1 MGTLS
6 TLLLPPLLVSPTPPT
21 QASAQTTLVPLSPV
35 EGRRGRPRLSLKL
48 MLTMLPMVLTPMLL
62 VLAML
67 PMVHTP
73 MPELLPLVLAMLP
86 MVPTPML
93 ELLPPMLLLVM
104 LLPILL
110 LELSTPPML
119 ESAPTTL
126 EPRFLARQCIVSGQ

>member
-73 MPELLPLVLAMLP
+73 M
-86 MVPTPML
+86 L